1 MRKTVNCIQDKVIEG
16 VLRKLT
22 RMGKINDYSRI
33 MLSKKK
39 KNHANTKMDS
49 NTFFLNYS
57 KNH

>member
-1 MRKTVNCIQDKVIEG
+1 MRKTVNCVQDKVIEG

-39 KNHANTKMDS
+39 KKES
-49 NTFFLNYS
+49 CKY
-57 KNH
+57 